1 MLQWINFPAHLYR
14 YEPLP
19 AHLYSV
25 TLHQLL
31 FSPQERRMAAS
42 KTDTWL
48 PWPWCSSPVVDLLS
62 PHNISSHIF
71 VSPLFRL
78 QAGRHD
84 GGWAP
89 ELWARVVMMAGG
101 GGGSFIPSLL
111 FLYWFKSWF
120 FLYWLSQ
127 SIVSPF
133 PYMIIF
139 SVQLICTIKY
149 WFHKRKIDVAFLN
162 VKYWY
167 CILKL

>member
-1 MLQWINFPAHLYR
+1 MRYLLFLHLF
-14 YEPLP
+14 PLP
-19 AHLYSV
+19 LGQVDISFYLMGFLTLPKFSWWFTHKLY
-25 TLHQLL
+25 L
-31 FSPQERRMAAS
+31 FAYFRSRVG
-42 KTDTWL
+42 
-48 PWPWCSSPVVDLLS
+48 SPVLYLLS
-62 PHNISSHIF
+62 LHNISSHF
-71 VSPLFRL
+71 FLSPVFRL

-84 GGWAP
+84 GGWVP
-89 ELWARVVMMAGG
+89 ELWARVVVMAGG